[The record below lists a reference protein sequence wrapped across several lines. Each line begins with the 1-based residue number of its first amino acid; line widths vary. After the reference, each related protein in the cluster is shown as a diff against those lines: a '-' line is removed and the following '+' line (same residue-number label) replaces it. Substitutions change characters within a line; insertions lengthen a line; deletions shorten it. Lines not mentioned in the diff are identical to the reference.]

1 MVFQNRGWEF
11 VVKLTETFK
20 KRVRL
25 FVQKAYALAKCPS
38 NYVIKKM
45 FPDYDLR
52 KISGWMSLYAIAE
65 DKFMERFEP
74 TKKQYNV
81 NLYHAI
87 AEAAEKYGCV
97 IGKSDFLTYK
107 FTILKEDAKGNL
119 RKIGRIGTDLID
131 FNITY
136 TLGDYDKPKEVKSVG
151 QAFYILIA
159 LFQKEQEAWSSL
171 YA

>member
-1 MVFQNRGWEF
+1 MVFANRGWQF

-25 FVQKAYALAKCPS
+25 FVQKAYTLAKCPS

-52 KISGWMSLYAIAE
+52 KMSGWMSLYADAE
-65 DKFMERFEP
+65 DKYMEQFEP

-87 AEAAEKYGCV
+87 VEAAKKYGCV
-97 IGKSDFLTYK
+97 IGSCDWLVYK
-107 FTILKEDAKGNL
+107 FNILKEDSRGNL
-119 RKIGRIGTDLID
+119 KSIGAIGTDLLEY
-131 FNITY
+131 NITY
-136 TLGDYDKPKEVKSVG
+136 TIGNYDRPKEVKSVG
-151 QAFYILIA
+151 QAFHILIA
-159 LFQKEQEAWSSL
+159 LFEKEEDAWNSL